1 MDIEAVLDR
10 LMEASVACGWT
21 PTANCAS
28 TRGAPQDLKDL
39 VREHKQELTDV
50 RKAQAVMNRPGMR
63 CIRLPLGHLAV
74 AYPLGA
80 NLDEIRWAMKV
91 LRMDPMPLVINDEGL
106 RWITWDEWKLAP
118 ARMRW
123 TKDERGQD
131 SQSQSRRSAPK
142 PSREEARH
150 DEPRA
155 IVKAS

>member
-10 LMEASVACGWT
+10 LMEASVSVWLDADGKL
-21 PTANCAS
+21 
-28 TRGAPQDLKDL
+28 RMDKGAPEELKAL

-80 NLDEIRWAMKV
+80 NLDEIRWAMEV

-106 RWITWDEWKLAP
+106 EWISPEEWRRRQVARIFEEQRRERLKQAAEGVEQQKL
-118 ARMRW
+118 
-123 TKDERGQD
+123 
-131 SQSQSRRSAPK
+131 RR
-142 PSREEARH
+142 R
-150 DEPRA
+150 RA
-155 IVKAS
+155 

>member
-10 LMEASVACGWT
+10 LMEASVSVWLDAEGKLRIDKG
-21 PTANCAS
+21 AS
-28 TRGAPQDLKDL
+28 QELKDL

-80 NLDEIRWAMKV
+80 DLDEIRWAMKV

-106 RWITWDEWKLAP
+106 EWISPEEWRRRQVARIFADHRRDQLRQAAAEAEQPAP
-118 ARMRW
+118 
-123 TKDERGQD
+123 
-131 SQSQSRRSAPK
+131 RR
-142 PSREEARH
+142 R
-150 DEPRA
+150 RA
-155 IVKAS
+155 